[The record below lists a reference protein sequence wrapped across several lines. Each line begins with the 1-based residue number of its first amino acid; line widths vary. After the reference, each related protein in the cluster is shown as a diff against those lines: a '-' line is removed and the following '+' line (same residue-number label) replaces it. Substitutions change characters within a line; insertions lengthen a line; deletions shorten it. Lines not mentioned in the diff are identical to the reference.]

1 MPFVREGGRNED
13 DCDFDIA
20 LQALKRQGCT
30 LLVTGAVP
38 EYVTAQA
45 TQRLLGDP
53 HRDRKRL
60 LVFTD
65 ASLKHVERSLPP
77 NVRRSDE
84 SIEIIESTGDDRSIP
99 PESQFIGTSD
109 CEVGRLQDELAHAIS
124 HFDTVADGLDP
135 AELRVCIDSLESI
148 LEANDRPE
156 TIRFLRGTSALVR
169 GVRGI
174 QHVHLPVSDE
184 SPVVTE
190 LSPLFDA
197 RIELRKRDTLV
208 AEQRWHVPGHDITTT
223 WSQL

>member
-1 MPFVREGGRNED
+1 MLFVREGGQSED
-13 DCDFDIA
+13 DRDFNIA
-20 LQALKRQGCT
+20 LEALKRQGCT

-65 ASLKHVERSLPP
+65 ASPEHVERSLPP
-77 NVRRSDE
+77 NVRRNDE
-84 SIEIIESTGDDRSIP
+84 SIEIIESVGDDRSTP
-99 PESQFIGTSD
+99 PESQSIETSD
-109 CEVGRLQDELAHAIS
+109 CEVGRLQDELTRAIS
-124 HFDTVADGLDP
+124 HFDTVSDGLGA
-135 AELRVCIDSLESI
+135 AELRVCIDSLEPI
-148 LEANDRPE
+148 LEANGRPE
-156 TIRFLRGTSALVR
+156 TVRFLRGISALVR

-174 QHVHLPVSDE
+174 EHVHLPVSDE
-184 SPVVTE
+184 SPVVQE

-197 RIELRKRDTLV
+197 RIELRKRDALV